1 MKKIYALLVFSA
13 LVFAVTPGKQD
24 PPGIERSDQTE
35 LFIPTLDQVDP
46 VTVQVATLQFE
57 SMDLEVAIL
66 PREVAYAVD
75 PVTTSYPE
83 YEKNY
88 ELNYLIEYSW
98 MYDHPLR
105 C

>member
-1 MKKIYALLVFSA
+1 MKNIYSLLVFSL
-13 LVFAVTPGKQD
+13 LVLAVTPGKKD
-24 PPGIERSDQTE
+24 PPGIERSDQME
-35 LFIPTLDQVDP
+35 LFIPTLDQVVP
-46 VTVQVATLQFE
+46 VIVHVATLQPV

-66 PREVAYAVD
+66 PREVAYTVD

-83 YEKNY
+83 YEKK
-88 ELNYLIEYSW
+88 ELRKTIDYKW